1 MKQVASQRQGEVA
14 IVLGAGIWEL
24 FWIPLR
30 YLDENGVQGLWAV
43 AFIMA
48 AAIPIS
54 LGAAL
59 YSRELRRADLGTIA
73 LIGSLI
79 GIAVTLYFAAIVFTD
94 VLRAVFLFYLLPI
107 WATILARVLHGE
119 PIGPRRLVAIAVAF
133 GGLWLFLGGEGG
145 LPLPKNAGDWM
156 AICSGISWAFCI
168 VTIKHKPDVGSFA
181 NSAAPFIFGSGLATV
196 AAIFLV
202 SSNPFPDPSAIR
214 ATAPIALAFGTLMLW
229 PSILGQVWGAKLV
242 PAPRAALLSM
252 TEILFAT
259 ISAYLLIGTSLTLW
273 SAFGG
278 VAIIVAVLID
288 IGAQTNPNKT
298 ETTNGRE
305 AV

>member
-1 MKQVASQRQGEVA
+1 MKQAASQRQGEIA
-14 IVLGAGIWEL
+14 IVLGASIWGL

-30 YLDENGVQGLWAV
+30 YLDDNGVQGLWAV

-48 AAIPIS
+48 AAIPVS
-54 LGAAL
+54 LGTAL
-59 YSRELRRADLGTIA
+59 YRRELRRQDLGTIA

-79 GIAVTLYFAAIVFTD
+79 GIAVTLYFAAIVYTD

-119 PIGPRRLVAIAVAF
+119 PIGPRRMLAIAVAF

-145 LPLPKNAGDWM
+145 LPIPKNAGDWM
-156 AICSGISWAFCI
+156 AICSGICWALCI
-168 VTIKHKPDVGSFA
+168 VTIKHKADVGSFA
-181 NSAAPFIFGSGLATV
+181 NSAAPFVFGAGFAAV
-196 AAIFLV
+196 AAAFLA
-202 SSNPFPDPSAIR
+202 SSNPFPDPAAIR
-214 ATAPIALAFGTLMLW
+214 STAPIALVFGTLMLW

-252 TEILFAT
+252 SEIIFAT

-278 VAIIVAVLID
+278 ITIIIAVLID
-288 IGAQTNPNKT
+288 IGAHTYPNKT
-298 ETTNGRE
+298 ETN
-305 AV
+305 